1 MSMKILLLKDV
12 PRVGNKGQILEVSDS
27 YGLNAFVNK
36 GLAKIATVGDAKIIA
51 KKESEKKA
59 KKENELDKN
68 IEVFKRLE
76 KEVFLFN
83 KKVDA
88 KGHLYA
94 KLSKLEIIDMIF
106 EKEKISISEK
116 QINMPEI
123 NGLGSYA
130 AEVTVNTK
138 KYKLVVKVV

>member
-1 MSMKILLLKDV
+1 MKILLLKDV
-12 PRVGNKGQILEVSDS
+12 PRVGNKGQIIEVADA

-36 GLAKIATVGDAKIIA
+36 GLAKIATVGDAKVIA
-51 KKESEKKA
+51 KKEEERKA

-68 IEVFKRLE
+68 IEIFKRLE
-76 KEVFLFN
+76 KADFTFI

-106 EKEKISISEK
+106 EKENISIAEK
-116 QINMPEI
+116 QIIMPEI
-123 NGLGSYA
+123 STLGVYE